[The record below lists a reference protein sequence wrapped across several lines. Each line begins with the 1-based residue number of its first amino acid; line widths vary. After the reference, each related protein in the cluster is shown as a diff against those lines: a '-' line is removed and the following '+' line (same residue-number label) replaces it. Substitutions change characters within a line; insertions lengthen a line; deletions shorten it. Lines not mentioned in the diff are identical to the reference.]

1 MPQVDTQNLGKAL
14 DMVSDKVKVTK
25 GKIEA
30 GKLKKSQKELH
41 QDKVEGIAKKFTS
54 PDKFK
59 PLIISQDNHIVDGHH
74 RWGAAIHKWGEDVK
88 IPIFRIH
95 LPILKAIK
103 LYKDI
108 ANSINEAMSIAA
120 RRKLA
125 RKGKSKLK
133 RALKKRLIKM
143 KRKRSNVDLQKAS
156 IRKAKTI
163 LMQKM
168 MKKAPADMTMV
179 DKMKFSQ
186 KIEKSPGKIQKIA
199 KKILPKLKQAETER
213 VRKMRSNNVQKANED
228 ITIPINVG
236 DTVLGGK
243 FKNKRIVVKSI
254 EKNEKG
260 DITINGKPLLKFRLV
275 NEQIGYGIECKNC
288 NHSWD
293 IEPNDDRPYL
303 CHNCGYDSQMQK
315 IDLVG
320 LRDWKKT
327 LKENVAPN
335 HNGKSAPYGS
345 GYDEMDEA
353 NAVSGGKV
361 HKLITGKNL
370 TFKGKKYSD
379 IEFEVLGIDNNS
391 QIVKLKIL
399 APKNLF
405 GEELNVPF
413 KTIRRGPFLK
423 TDTSKQFEGTINEI
437 GDGSAKPFK
446 WKPRDNVSQ
455 LMKRIYGTSEYRYHN
470 KTHPL
475 EPGAFR
481 YQFRSDDG
489 TEYVA
494 GFKGFIEKLTPG
506 FNNRSQFG
514 DYRSEW
520 YVFYN
525 LRDDHYSAVE
535 LNTNRGEVFRVM
547 STMVE
552 IVNDFLVQSEKSGY
566 PVKQL
571 EISAKADSGKVPTLD
586 SKRGRLYMAFISKQF
601 SKLKTKNKYVID
613 KRGDYRILL
622 KLDGVSEG
630 INTQLEGTINE
641 IPMADLQKIDTF
653 ADKKLNPVDVV
664 LTGKHFFD
672 RLNDPRNQKDITS
685 AELIGFFKRLSKKK
699 KEFLDF
705 LDQYKQIV
713 TTDDRTNIN
722 IPFMK
727 QANKAIAKT
736 VMRKKDFKTSNKK
749 LEI

>member
-1 MPQVDTQNLGKAL
+1 MPEFSRKNMPQVDTQNLSKAM
-14 DMVSDKVKVTK
+14 DMVSDKAKITK
-25 GKIEA
+25 GTISA

-59 PLIISQDNHIVDGHH
+59 PLVISKDNHIVDGHH
-74 RWGAAIHKWGEDVK
+74 RWGAAIYKWGKDVK
-88 IPIFRIH
+88 IPIIRIN
-95 LPILKAIK
+95 LPILQAIK
-103 LYKDI
+103 LYKEI
-108 ANSINEAMSIAA
+108 
-120 RRKLA
+120 
-125 RKGKSKLK
+125 
-133 RALKKRLIKM
+133 ALKLNQPVKETIKKVGDKYAVYPKRGGDRLGTHDTKSDAE
-143 KRKRSNVDLQKAS
+143 KQLTA
-156 IRKAKTI
+156 
-163 LMQKM
+163 
-168 MKKAPADMTMV
+168 
-179 DKMKFSQ
+179 
-186 KIEKSPGKIQKIA
+186 IEISKHK
-199 KKILPKLKQAETER
+199 
-213 VRKMRSNNVQKANED
+213 NED

-254 EKNEKG
+254 DKNEKG
-260 DITINGKPLLKFRLV
+260 DITINGKPLMKFRLV

-437 GDGSAKPFK
+437 PMGD
-446 WKPRDNVSQ
+446 
-455 LMKRIYGTSEYRYHN
+455 L
-470 KTHPL
+470 
-475 EPGAFR
+475 
-481 YQFRSDDG
+481 
-489 TEYVA
+489 
-494 GFKGFIEKLTPG
+494 
-506 FNNRSQFG
+506 
-514 DYRSEW
+514 
-520 YVFYN
+520 
-525 LRDDHYSAVE
+525 
-535 LNTNRGEVFRVM
+535 
-547 STMVE
+547 
-552 IVNDFLVQSEKSGY
+552 
-566 PVKQL
+566 KQ
-571 EISAKADSGKVPTLD
+571 
-586 SKRGRLYMAFISKQF
+586 
-601 SKLKTKNKYVID
+601 
-613 KRGDYRILL
+613 
-622 KLDGVSEG
+622 
-630 INTQLEGTINE
+630 
-641 IPMADLQKIDTF
+641 IDTF
-653 ADKKLNPVDVV
+653 ADKKLNPMNVV

-672 RLNDPRNQKDITS
+672 RLNDPRNGKEVTN

-699 KEFLDF
+699 SEFVDF
-705 LDQYKQIV
+705 LNQYNQV
-713 TTDDRTNIN
+713 VAVDDRTNLN